1 MTSVVQQ
8 VDNTKGR
15 DMNYMPWLYFYHQ
28 KLYSSDKKINDKF
41 FIGQSWLSVFYKN
54 WHSINLSY
62 SRTYTRDVFKTQF
75 NVYNK
80 AFLWFLQRFHIV
92 DVLLGSKY
100 PSVYIYVR
108 LNPIENILHITLSI
122 LNIFAVK
129 YIFLTK
135 EEWNKVAISELKL
148 LSLHFKFNCIHFVWF
163 IPSDALNVKPNANTL
178 PRGGKKR

>member
-62 SRTYTRDVFKTQF
+62 SRTYTRGVFKTQF

-100 PSVYIYVR
+100 PSVYIYCTAQPHR
-108 LNPIENILHITLSI
+108 
-122 LNIFAVK
+122 K
-129 YIFLTK
+129 YIAY
-135 EEWNKVAISELKL
+135 N
-148 LSLHFKFNCIHFVWF
+148 FKYIEYFCCKIYF
-163 IPSDALNVKPNANTL
+163 SYKG
-178 PRGGKKR
+178 RMK